1 MTINVKMLVNRQ
13 GPAGVIYAA
22 GSSYDIEETLAHRFV
37 SSNAALYT
45 SGAMP
50 FDSGGVPVMANSNL
64 LTGVIS
70 ITGPGNYRKVIYP
83 NVSVSIGLAPN
94 VTWDNTGGGFTSPT
108 SLGVTYSRG
117 LWLYFNGVGING
129 TTGGPAT
136 SGYYWCVMSS
146 ATQGIAYAEN
156 FNPEIG
162 AVPNLVTSTTPLVT
176 VIGTNAPTL
185 NTYITAAK
193 VTIAGGSIG
202 ANGILKGHDF
212 LSFSSSANTKYAS
225 VRLGGEPIAYPA
237 GLSSQVSARR
247 EYWMYNRGAEDANLI
262 QTFVY
267 FGPTTGQ
274 PTLASINTAV
284 DQPLV
289 YALYIAAA
297 TDFLI
302 LNSAAL
308 SSENT

>member
-1 MTINVKMLVNRQ
+1 MSRGNAKLEVGQLVLTSSTPPGNLGLYAYDQDTIGVVGDLVCID
-13 GPAGVIYAA
+13 PKSKAE
-22 GSSYDIEETLAHRFV
+22 SSV
-37 SSNAALYT
+37 VT
-45 SGAMP
+45 STV
-50 FDSGGVPVMANSNL
+50 DPV
-64 LTGVIS
+64 TGRIS
-70 ITGPGNYRKVIYP
+70 ITGPGNYRKVVYP
-83 NVSVSIGLAPN
+83 NVSVAIGVAPS
-94 VTWDNTGGGFTSPT
+94 VTWNNTAGGFTSPT

-146 ATQGIAYAEN
+146 ATQGIAYAEK

-212 LSFSSSANTKYAS
+212 LSYSNSANNKYAS
-225 VRLGGEPIAYPA
+225 VLLGNEFITSPS
-237 GLSSQVSARR
+237 GLSSSVSARR
-247 EYWMYNRGAEDANLI
+247 EYWMYNRGAEDSNFI
-262 QTFVY
+262 QTYVY
-267 FGPTTGQ
+267 LGTTTGQ

-284 DQPLV
+284 DQSLV
-289 YALYIAAA
+289 YALHITAA

-308 SSENT
+308 SSENTQ

>member
-1 MTINVKMLVNRQ
+1 MAKPKPGDANWSD
-13 GPAGVIYAA
+13 AGYEISLGQERLAQRLR
-22 GSSYDIEETLAHRFV
+22 DIEGLMVVSET
-37 SSNAALYT
+37 N
-45 SGAMP
+45 
-50 FDSGGVPVMANSNL
+50 PV
-64 LTGVIS
+64 TGVIS
-70 ITGPGNYRKVIYP
+70 ITGPGNYRKVVYP
-83 NVSVSIGLAPN
+83 NVSVAIGVAPS
-94 VTWDNTGGGFTSPT
+94 VTWDNTAGGFTSPT

-146 ATQGIAYAEN
+146 TTQGVAYAEK
-156 FNPEIG
+156 FDPEIG

-202 ANGILKGHDF
+202 ANGIIKGHDF
-212 LSFSSSANTKYAS
+212 LSFSNSANTKYAS
-225 VRLGGEPIAYPA
+225 VRLGGEPIVYPA

-247 EYWMYNRGAEDANLI
+247 EYWMYNRGVEDANLI

-284 DQPLV
+284 DQPVV

-308 SSENT
+308 SSENI